1 MIANGEQDV
10 IDWAP
15 VAEQLKPELRAFIGG
30 KHVDPH
36 TDASFIVENAFTT
49 ETIATLGDCGEEDV
63 ELAVKAARD
72 SFESGVWSRMP
83 AIERSKILRAMAMQ
97 VESNRNLAVM
107 QSLQMG
113 MPINVAWPDMR
124 AAADVLRDAAEL
136 ADQLND
142 VVVPGSATSLTME
155 IRRPQGVVAIIS
167 PWNFPTGVA
176 LTMVAPALAAG
187 NSVVLKPS
195 EIAPLECLA
204 LAAIAA
210 EAGVPAGV
218 FNVLPG
224 TGANT
229 GRLLALHPDVDM
241 LSFTGSTATGQK
253 LMQYAGQSNLKAL
266 VLECG
271 GKSPQIVFDDLGD
284 IETLADVLY
293 EGFTFNSG
301 QVCTSHSRTLIAA
314 SLYDRLVPLI
324 ADRVAASLTGN
335 PINVGT
341 KLGPI
346 ANRVQAA
353 RVRAAVEDAGPGT
366 RLIASGQTSG
376 TSSNE
381 LAPHLFEA
389 TDQSSPLVQDEIFG
403 PLSIITRFQDEEDAI
418 RLANGTRYGLSAS
431 VYSSD
436 VAVSYRLLSRL
447 RTGVV
452 LANRVPRP
460 KPTGIRF
467 VTVEP
472 VKMSGFGAH
481 GGARGLSTYT
491 RVQAAIL
498 NME

>member
-1 MIANGEQDV
+1 MSIDEGHEA

-15 VAEQLKPELRAFIGG
+15 VAENLVPELRAFIGG
-30 KHVDPH
+30 KHVDAK
-36 TDASFIVENAFTT
+36 TDAQFVVENAFTT
-49 ETIATLGDCGEEDV
+49 QTLATLGDYGEEDV

-83 AIERSKILRAMAMQ
+83 AVERSKILRKMAER
-97 VESNRNLAVM
+97 VEDNRDLAIM

-142 VVVPGSATSLTME
+142 VAVPSSTNTMAME
-155 IRRPQGVVAIIS
+155 IRRPHGVVAIIS

-187 NSVVLKPS
+187 NSVILKPS

-210 EAGVPAGV
+210 EAGVPPGV

-229 GRLLALHPDVDM
+229 GRLLALHGDVDM
-241 LSFTGSTATGQK
+241 LSFTGSTATGQR

-271 GKSPQIVFDDLGD
+271 GKSPQIVFDDLDD
-284 IETLADVLY
+284 IEALADVLY
-293 EGFTFNSG
+293 EGFSFNSG
-301 QVCTSHSRTLIAA
+301 QVCTSHSRTLVAA
-314 SLYDRLVPLI
+314 SVYDRLVPLL
-324 ADRVAASLTGN
+324 ADRVKASITGN
-335 PINVGT
+335 PVNAKT

-346 ANRVQAA
+346 ANRVQAQ
-353 RVRAAVEDAGPGT
+353 RVKAVIDGADSKVKLLAA
-366 RLIASGQTSG
+366 GQTSG

-381 LAPHLFEA
+381 VAPHLFEA
-389 TDQSSPLVQDEIFG
+389 IDQSSSLVQDEIFG
-403 PLSIITRFQDEEDAI
+403 PLSILTPFHDEEEAI
-418 RLANGTRYGLSAS
+418 RLANGTRYGLSAT
-431 VYSSD
+431 VYSRD
-436 VAVSYRLLSRL
+436 VALSHRLISRL
-447 RTGVV
+447 RAGVV

-460 KPTGIRF
+460 QPPGVRF
-467 VTVEP
+467 ITVEP
-472 VKMSGFGAH
+472 AKMSGFGAH

-491 RVQAAIL
+491 RVQAAIF
-498 NME
+498 NMA